1 MPSPLT
7 DACGHPCVY
16 ANRSS
21 IAHVRPK
28 PPPSNI
34 RVTVLAS
41 RTQLPSR
48 MFLTQASVTR
58 SADFSPKRSLD
69 ERPQHLRC
77 FLRIRSHSI
86 LLNRAQIIMPPTEL
100 TPAGL
105 RTLATHLGLSLASAV
120 SHHGLAGG
128 GYESAIGTRRTFLAH
143 LDHTVGADAVF
154 GVL

>member
-86 LLNRAQIIMPPTEL
+86 LLNRAQIIMPPTTL
-100 TPAGL
+100 GDGWMPYGGL
-105 RTLATHLGLSLASAV
+105 RMTLQQK
-120 SHHGLAGG
+120 
-128 GYESAIGTRRTFLAH
+128 
-143 LDHTVGADAVF
+143 ADAIR
-154 GVL
+154 VLREGFVAAGRDPATLDIC